1 MFRNTLKYILIILFI
16 CITLALNAIE
26 KKDSIKTIQKT
37 KERKLENFVFGG
49 SIGLLFGNITLVD
62 VSPTVGYFVTPK
74 TLMGLGLT
82 YQYYSQKWYDKR
94 ISSNIYG
101 GRIYNEYIIYDNLGT
116 RTRMKSNFAI
126 YTHIEYE
133 ALNMDRDFSDNT
145 NFGKISRFW
154 LHGFLPGG
162 GIKQMIGKRSSLN
175 ISILYN
181 IIHDPRS
188 PYDNLVLR
196 IGFYI

>member
-1 MFRNTLKYILIILFI
+1 MIKTALKYFTVIFVSVISIQI
-16 CITLALNAIE
+16 HAIE
-26 KKDSIKTIQKT
+26 KPDSIKTNAKN
-37 KERKLENFVFGG
+37 KSGKLDNFVFGG
-49 SIGLLFGNITLVD
+49 SIGLMFGSITLVD

-82 YQYYSQKWYDKR
+82 YQYFSQKWYDKR

-101 GRIYNEYIIYDNLGT
+101 GRIYHEYVIYDNFGT
-116 RTRMKSNFAI
+116 RTRMKSNFAL

-133 ALNMDRDFSDNT
+133 ALSMDRDFSDNT
-145 NFGKISRFW
+145 NFGKINRFW
-154 LHGFLPGG
+154 LHGILPGG

-175 ISILYN
+175 VSILYN
-181 IIHDPRS
+181 IIHDSRS